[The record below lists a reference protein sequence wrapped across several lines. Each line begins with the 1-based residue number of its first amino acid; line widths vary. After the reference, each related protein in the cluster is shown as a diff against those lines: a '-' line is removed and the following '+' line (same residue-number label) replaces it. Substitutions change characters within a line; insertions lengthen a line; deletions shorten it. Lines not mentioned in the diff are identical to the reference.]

1 MLRYSCTR
9 ESQTC
14 VAFQEPAQIKKA
26 PRVPHGLKQMRVEHL
41 RGSELL
47 GKCDVRSL
55 IARKIV
61 TELPDARAGA
71 PDGDIE

>member
-1 MLRYSCTR
+1 
-9 ESQTC
+9 
-14 VAFQEPAQIKKA
+14 
-26 PRVPHGLKQMRVEHL
+26 MRVEHL

-47 GKCDVRSL
+47 GKWDVRSL